1 VANQTWALKDMK
13 DWYDP
18 TMQRY
23 LQENQGYAQTMED
36 VNPPYSP
43 MKIDP
48 PKTIGS

>member
-1 VANQTWALKDMK
+1 
-13 DWYDP
+13 
-18 TMQRY
+18 MQRY

-48 PKTIGS
+48 PKTMGS